1 MSRAARL
8 LFVATLVFASGCAKQ
23 DWIERTLVTVDV
35 TGTWYG
41 SVGGEGG
48 FARDL
53 IFELEQTGS
62 RVTGSMRYN
71 TTTGTTASSNAGARP
86 GPIAGTVTGDVFRF
100 RQTDGGVEGEL
111 TVSGDEMIG
120 LVSFVGNRTFSMRR
134 IDSTSRPSA
143 PPRQ

>member
-1 MSRAARL
+1 MKPIVCLLIAATL
-8 LFVATLVFASGCAKQ
+8 LFGYGCAKQ

-41 SVGGEGG
+41 SVAGEGG

-53 IFELEQTGS
+53 IFEFEQTGS
-62 RVTGSMRYN
+62 RVTDSMRYN
-71 TTTGTTASSNAGARP
+71 TTTGTTASSNAGART

-111 TVSGDEMIG
+111 SVSGDEMIG
-120 LVSFVGNRTFSMRR
+120 LESFVGNRTFSMRR
-134 IDSTSRPSA
+134 IDSTPRPSA
-143 PPRQ
+143 PPR